1 MVTDEC
7 TCTPVSA
14 FEENRM
20 TVTTPTRVD
29 PTGPVLAQL
38 VDAASKG
45 FTGSLDVS
53 TTDSAGRAL
62 QVSVWLDEGGVYAVH
77 AGGWVPPV
85 DTYAQHRAGTDTPM
99 GVDELD
105 AAQRDWAYG
114 LLAAALTWDSPK
126 IGRTRKGSTEQD
138 TFTPTHWQVVTA
150 DVAARVDT
158 LESAWATICESL
170 TTAGIRPV
178 PAAQASGLLAVR
190 IDGSEL
196 FDGTESLDQTAGR
209 HGLSRYAV
217 LDELARLLLSGA
229 QPEFLQAT
237 PPQVPLMVPEHW
249 EDPARGWGS
258 VDQPAPVAAQ
268 DEAPADTHADDP
280 LTGDLPVDRAGEAPE
295 PELDTVPEPGQ
306 PEPDSWVQ
314 ETDEPAVPEAALP
327 DEPLAPV
334 VPLTSPE
341 HAAPASAR
349 DLLDAFLGSST
360 DAHDQRVRAAI
371 VDRLLVSAR
380 TEAQSV
386 AAELARAG
394 DELDLAESAVGQ
406 CHRDLEA
413 AGNAAAQAQ
422 AALDRAEADA
432 QRVRAE
438 YADILAAATQAA
450 QRAADLEARVGDEA
464 DELARLRGLVEA
476 QEQVVAVAREDAEVA
491 SRAAADARAQVE
503 TTAGPVLERADQS
516 VERVRV
522 DEVGPAQTALEQAQ
536 ARARAATAE
545 VEDAQRALRDA
556 QEASVRAQDL
566 VAYLGVDQAA

>member
-1 MVTDEC
+1 MVTGEC
-7 TCTPVSA
+7 TCTPVSV

-85 DTYAQHRAGTDTPM
+85 DTYAQHRAETDTPM

-114 LLAAALTWDSPK
+114 LLAAALTWGTPK
-126 IGRTRKGSTEQD
+126 VGRTRKVTTERD

-150 DVAARVDT
+150 DVTARVDT
-158 LESAWATICESL
+158 LESSWSTVCDAL
-170 TTAGIRPV
+170 TAAGIRPV
-178 PAAQASGLLAVR
+178 PAAQACGLLAVR
-190 IDGSEL
+190 VDGSDL
-196 FDGTESLDQTAGR
+196 FDGAESLDQTAGR
-209 HGLSRYAV
+209 RGLTRYVV

-258 VDQPAPVAAQ
+258 VDQAPQAAPQ
-268 DEAPADTHADDP
+268 DETRADAEPDDP
-280 LTGDLPVDRAGEAPE
+280 PTRDLPVDTPGEDPGLEPDTPPETGPYEPE
-295 PELDTVPEPGQ
+295 P
-306 PEPDSWVQ
+306 WVQ
-314 ETDEPAVPEAALP
+314 GDDEPTVGDDAVP
-327 DEPLAPV
+327 DEQIAPV
-334 VPLTSPE
+334 VPL
-341 HAAPASAR
+341 AAPAPDSPTSAR
-349 DLLDAFLGSST
+349 ALLDSFLGSAT
-360 DAHDQRVRAAI
+360 DTHDHQVRAAI
-371 VDRLLVSAR
+371 VDRLLASAR
-380 TEAQSV
+380 TEAESL
-386 AAELARAG
+386 AARCARAR
-394 DELDLAESAVGQ
+394 DDLDLAESAVEQ

-413 AGNAAAQAQ
+413 AGDAAAQAQ
-422 AALDRAEADA
+422 AALDQAEADA
-432 QRVRAE
+432 QQVRARF
-438 YADILAAATQAA
+438 ADVLEAAAQAEQHA
-450 QRAADLEARVGDEA
+450 KDLESRVSAET
-464 DELARLRGLVEA
+464 DELTRLRGLVEA
-476 QEQVVAVAREDAEVA
+476 QEQALEAAHQDATAAVQ
-491 SRAAADARAQVE
+491 AAGDARSQVDA
-503 TTAGPVLERADQS
+503 TVGPELERADRSLQQ
-516 VERVRV
+516 VRA
-522 DEVGPAQTALEQAQ
+522 EVLAPAQSALDEAQ

-545 VEDAQRALRDA
+545 VEDAQRALQDA